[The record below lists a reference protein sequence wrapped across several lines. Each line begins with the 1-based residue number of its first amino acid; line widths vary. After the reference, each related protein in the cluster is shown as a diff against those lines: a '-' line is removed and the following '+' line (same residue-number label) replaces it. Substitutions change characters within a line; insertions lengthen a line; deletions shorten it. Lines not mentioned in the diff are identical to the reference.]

1 MAQLVVRDIEEAVKI
16 GLRRRAKIN
25 GRSMEAE
32 VREILRDAAMDE
44 VGTRQPLGSRLAAR
58 FAGIGLAR
66 DIPELRGQ
74 KARPAALE

>member
-16 GLRRRAKIN
+16 GLRRRAKRH

-32 VREILRDAAMDE
+32 VREILRDAAKDE
-44 VGTRQPLGSRLAAR
+44 PSALLSLGSRLAAR
-58 FAGIGLAR
+58 FAGIGLGK

-74 KARPAALE
+74 NARPASFK